1 MDTVGNLETRW
12 PPDRKSTIEAS
23 EFGIYKEPSDGK
35 RRRLRGTDPATGCL
49 LVLSLMAAAAVV
61 VYFTFF
67 DYTIQTT
74 QTAATPV
81 GPVVS
86 YAKYVKDKHWT
97 SVAVA
102 DAVDRAAVDR
112 PLAAVPGSERPE
124 STTDEASDGTV
135 DDGDRGRRTRLYRPL
150 NKHLSYD
157 SDYWRTVGAGAE
169 KRADVPGRRSDFP
182 QLAAYRAPFT
192 PKSVVNVMKY
202 VTGSPPHHRAPAG
215 GQGEFMAAQ
224 ESRYVAIRPAEE
236 VNRFLP
242 DADAPPAGGS
252 KRFRNK
258 FGPPV
263 FLTPPMVA
271 FPDDF
276 MKPPSP
282 GAQFSTDFETAA
294 ADVVFH
300 EGSATVPLHTDVV
313 FRHQQPTTST
323 GYAVPDAP
331 VAEAA
336 VPNKPKNGKA
346 KNKKPI
352 SMVVDIYPLA
362 DREHEDVEQVEEYE
376 EDHSSEMF
384 TSLKNNIQLSDAE
397 KLLLRL
403 NLFPNFSQEGR
414 RMSIGKKH
422 EKLED
427 KKPIIHL
434 TTNKPLEIT

>member
-1 MDTVGNLETRW
+1 
-12 PPDRKSTIEAS
+12 
-23 EFGIYKEPSDGK
+23 
-35 RRRLRGTDPATGCL
+35 
-49 LVLSLMAAAAVV
+49 

-362 DREHEDVEQVEEYE
+362 DREHEDVEQGQLRP
-376 EDHSSEMF
+376 HSFDDIRSYRVPQVP
-384 TSLKNNIQLSDAE
+384 SPVPVIRA
-397 KLLLRL
+397 RYYC
-403 NLFPNFSQEGR
+403 LFPSVHRVRKPR
-414 RMSIGKKH
+414 RFRTPGPNYSFIVFNGDPDGKVDH
-422 EKLED
+422 RSFLIFRHVLQQLME
-427 KKPIIHL
+427 
-434 TTNKPLEIT
+434 